1 MANIIKIKH
10 LEDILFLDKCEG
22 FEYISYIYMLILFL
36 MLFVFPN
43 LEEKVIEMLTKIMS
57 SITIFVTK
65 LFVIYLIIVKLYN
78 LFTNSYDLQIFR
90 IRK

>member
-1 MANIIKIKH
+1 MTDINKIKH
-10 LEDILFLDKCEG
+10 LEDILLLNKCEG
-22 FEYISYIYMLILFL
+22 FEYTLYIYILILFL

-43 LEEKVIEMLTKIMS
+43 LEEKVIEMLSEIMS

-65 LFVIYLIIVKLYN
+65 LFVVYLIIVKLYN